1 MMKQTLR
8 FTALLS
14 ALALTACQPENSTKP
29 AASDAQPV
37 ASSAVSA
44 SSAVPE
50 AAAASGTHAPVP
62 AAGNN
67 NEDPA
72 FKADALVLLKAIEE
86 IGVQSSTYLD
96 SDENEAEGCEFG
108 KSKDEAQKNKLAV
121 ENFTKAIFKSVP

>member
-1 MMKQTLR
+1 MKQTLR

-44 SSAVPE
+44 SSAAPE
-50 AAAASGTHAPVP
+50 AAVASGTHAPVP

-67 NEDPA
+67 NEDPV

-96 SDENEAEGCEFG
+96 SDEMR
-108 KSKDEAQKNKLAV
+108 
-121 ENFTKAIFKSVP
+121 

>member
-1 MMKQTLR
+1 MKQTLR

-14 ALALTACQPENSTKP
+14 ALALTACQPENGTKP

-44 SSAVPE
+44 SSTAPE
-50 AAAASGTHAPVP
+50 AAAASGTHAAVP

-72 FKADALVLLKAIEE
+72 FKGMSWRPEV
-86 IGVQSSTYLD
+86 S
-96 SDENEAEGCEFG
+96 EAER
-108 KSKDEAQKNKLAV
+108 
-121 ENFTKAIFKSVP
+121 